1 MPGIVSTLRI
11 AALLP
16 LLCLSVVSASAAP
29 PHSPISAVSQ
39 LGSISN
45 EQAAQSI
52 PVHFEATVTFPRPSE
67 KNLFVM
73 DGDFGCYVRW
83 PVDQGLLPGDRI
95 VVTGHTAPSS
105 RPIVVASTVT
115 FLHHGEMPPAK
126 PATFADLIQSKWD
139 ARRVL
144 VSGRVLSAAVD
155 DSKPYHSLRV
165 RVKVPDGTVEGIVAH
180 PGNLGPGDLLD
191 ADVRIAGIAGGEFD
205 SKMQMA
211 GIWLDMNSWQD
222 LVILHHP
229 PADPW
234 SVPAVAMADVIGA
247 YRFSNQSSRVRIVG
261 TLTYYEPGSLAV
273 LQQEHGLS
281 MLVKTNTT
289 LAMHTGNPV
298 EATGFPGVTDEMVR
312 LENAQLRPIAPI
324 PSAQPASVHWEQASV
339 GKYAYDLVSMEGE
352 VVGVVHD
359 SHVDLLII
367 LSEGHLFSATLRHA
381 SSDVSSSAS
390 FTAPSIPI
398 GSRVRVTG
406 VCFVDAGNHWRDRL
420 WFDVR
425 MRSLDDI
432 VILQPP
438 SWWTVK
444 RLAWIVSFLLF
455 AILIAVLWV
464 GWLDRRLR
472 AKTAALARQ
481 SQEDAIRERA
491 FARQE
496 QQRSHILE
504 LISSSVPLS
513 EVLGEIESMVSSRL
527 SGVPCWF
534 ELGLLAGNSSEPE
547 RRVEPGVVSR
557 ELLSHDGLPLGFLL
571 ARPRWVH
578 GTPTDVEAALTAGAR
593 LAELA
598 IETRRLYSD
607 LRHRSEHD
615 LLTDIPNRFSM
626 ERHLDQLM
634 ARASRNEGIF
644 GLIYLDLDR
653 FKQVNDRYG
662 HRIGDL
668 YLQEVTHRMKLQLR
682 GDDVLARIGGDEFIV
697 LVPIL
702 RSRADADEIAVRLER
717 CFDEPFQLDG
727 HLIHGSASIGL
738 AIYPEDGT
746 NQEALQHAADAAM
759 YAHKQSRRA
768 KTSHPASHTE
778 PLPLR

>member
-1 MPGIVSTLRI
+1 MPGIVSTLRN
-11 AALLP
+11 AALLAI
-16 LLCLSVVSASAAP
+16 LSLCALSASAAS
-29 PHSPISAVSQ
+29 HSPINAVSQ
-39 LGSISN
+39 LVSISN
-45 EQAAQSI
+45 DEAAQKI
-52 PVHFEATVTFPRPSE
+52 TVRFEATVTFPRPSE

-73 DGDFGCYVRW
+73 DGDLGCYVRW
-83 PVDQGLLPGDRI
+83 PVDQGLLPGDR
-95 VVTGHTAPSS
+95 VTVTGYTAPSF
-105 RPIVVASTVT
+105 RPIVVAQTVT
-115 FLHHGEMPPAK
+115 FLHHGQMPPAR

-144 VSGRVLSAAVD
+144 VTGRVLSAALD
-155 DSKPYHSLRV
+155 DSKLYHSLRI
-165 RVKVPDGTVEGIVAH
+165 RVKVLDGTVEGFVAH
-180 PGNLGPGDLLD
+180 AGKLGPEDLLD
-191 ADVRIAGIAGGEFD
+191 ADVRMAGIAGGEFD

-211 GIWLDMNSWQD
+211 GIWLDMNSWED
-222 LVILHHP
+222 LVILHRP
-229 PADPW
+229 AADPW
-234 SVPAVAMADVIGA
+234 SVPAVAMTDVIGD

-261 TLTYYEPGSLAV
+261 TLTYYEPGALAV
-273 LQQEHGLS
+273 LQQDHGLS
-281 MLVKTNTT
+281 MLVRTNTT
-289 LAMHTGNPV
+289 LPMHTGNPV

-324 PSAQPASVHWEQASV
+324 PPAQPSSVHWEQASV

-359 SHVDLLII
+359 SRVDLFII

-381 SSDVSSSAS
+381 SSDVAS
-390 FTAPSIPI
+390 LPNFTAPTIPI

-420 WFDVR
+420 WFDLR

-432 VILQPP
+432 VTLQPP

-472 AKTAALARQ
+472 AKTAALALQ
-481 SQEDAIRERA
+481 SQEDAVRERA

-504 LISSSVPLS
+504 LISSSVPLN
-513 EVLGEIESMVSSRL
+513 EVLLEIESMVSSRL

-547 RRVEPGVVSR
+547 RRSEPVVVSR
-557 ELLSHDGLPLGFLL
+557 ELVSHEGLSLGFLL
-571 ARPRWVH
+571 ARPQWVND
-578 GTPTDVEAALTAGAR
+578 TPTDIDAALTAGAR

-626 ERHLDQLM
+626 ESHLDRLM
-634 ARASRNEGIF
+634 ARAARNEGLF
-644 GLIYLDLDR
+644 GLVYVDLDR

-668 YLQEVTHRMKLQLR
+668 YLQEVTRRMKLQLR
-682 GDDVLARIGGDEFIV
+682 TNDVLARIGGDEFIA

-702 RSRADADEIAVRLER
+702 RSRTDAEEIAIRLER
-717 CFDEPFQLDG
+717 CFDEPFQLGG
-727 HLIHGSASIGL
+727 HLIDGSASIGL
-738 AIYPEDGT
+738 AIYPEDGAS
-746 NQEALQHAADAAM
+746 QEALQHAADAAM
-759 YAHKQSRRA
+759 YAHKQSKRSREQLA
-768 KTSHPASHTE
+768 RSQN
-778 PLPLR
+778 